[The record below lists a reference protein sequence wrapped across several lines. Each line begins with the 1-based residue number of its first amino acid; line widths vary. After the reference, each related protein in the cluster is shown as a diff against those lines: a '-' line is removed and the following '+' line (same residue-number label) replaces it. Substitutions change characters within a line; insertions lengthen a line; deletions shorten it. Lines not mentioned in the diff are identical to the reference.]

1 MRPLRKRKGKCY
13 HKDFTEAQG
22 VFLLE
27 VRHQTLEE
35 VDTNAVASFTSGHS
49 HLFTYLLK

>member
-1 MRPLRKRKGKCY
+1 MHPLRKRKGKCY

-35 VDTNAVASFTSGHS
+35 VDTRCCGIFHIRTQSFVY
-49 HLFTYLLK
+49 LFT